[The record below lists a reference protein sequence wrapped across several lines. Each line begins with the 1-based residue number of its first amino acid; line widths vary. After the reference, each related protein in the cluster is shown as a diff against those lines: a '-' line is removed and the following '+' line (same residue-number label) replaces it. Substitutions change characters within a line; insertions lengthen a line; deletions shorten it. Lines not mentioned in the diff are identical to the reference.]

1 MFNINMPHPTL
12 LTSNT
17 KVSLIPLPVQ
27 KKIKGKRGEPGD
39 NLSHEKIT
47 NGQMNE
53 PPRIRKACYV
63 RGHHIV
69 VGEVLVCERELNN
82 TVDTYCGSKDNLLD
96 TEQKLSCICQPD
108 LQYICGTVL

>member
-1 MFNINMPHPTL
+1 MPHPTL

-53 PPRIRKACYV
+53 LAHTNILVKVVKAY
-63 RGHHIV
+63 G
-69 VGEVLVCERELNN
+69 
-82 TVDTYCGSKDNLLD
+82 
-96 TEQKLSCICQPD
+96 
-108 LQYICGTVL
+108 